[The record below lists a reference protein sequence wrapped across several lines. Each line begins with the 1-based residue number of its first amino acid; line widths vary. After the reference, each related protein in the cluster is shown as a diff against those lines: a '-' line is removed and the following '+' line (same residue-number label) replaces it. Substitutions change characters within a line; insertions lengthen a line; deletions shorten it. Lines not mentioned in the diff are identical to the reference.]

1 MENLENLIELEISNQ
16 GFSNNGWKL
25 LKKLRNNNNNY
36 YALIE
41 CEKCGDTK
49 IVNYYNFI
57 NGKQRKCSRC
67 RYYDL
72 IGTTIGTS
80 EIIGVDHIDYIT
92 RDSGKK
98 TEFRPYYLVR
108 CTKCGYEHVKA
119 YNKTNWLTYKG
130 CNKCQASFEDP
141 ELNKIK
147 RAYKSN
153 AKARGLSW
161 ELTDEQFL
169 ELVTKDCTYCG
180 HSQKYNGIDR
190 IDSSKGYTINN
201 CVPCCTW
208 CNVMKLNHSES
219 EFLAHIRQIYN
230 FQLEKQGSTTIENTT
245 NEVGSE

>member
-208 CNVMKLNHSES
+208 CNVMKLNYNES

-245 NEVGSE
+245 DEVGSE